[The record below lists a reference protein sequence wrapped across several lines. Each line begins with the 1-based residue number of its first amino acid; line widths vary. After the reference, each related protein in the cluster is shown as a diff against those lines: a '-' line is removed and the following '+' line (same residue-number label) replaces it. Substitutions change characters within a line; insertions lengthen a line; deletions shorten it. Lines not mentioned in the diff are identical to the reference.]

1 MTKAIMIQGAGSN
14 VGKSM
19 LTAGL
24 GRLAK
29 RKGLNAVPFKP
40 QNMSNNASVTVDGG
54 EIGRAQALQA
64 FACGVDP
71 HTDMNPVLLKP
82 ESETGSQIIVHG
94 KRVTTL
100 KAREYS
106 KFKKLL
112 LNPVKESFL
121 RLKSS
126 ADLVIVEGAGS
137 PAEINLRKND
147 IANMGFARSV
157 NCPVILVGDI
167 DRGGVIAQI
176 VGTKKILHPKDAA
189 LIKGFIINKFRG
201 DKTLFDEGVNI
212 IEDKTRWKSLGIM
225 PYFKNAINFPAEDIL
240 DLKDSKKSGPLKIA
254 CLVLSRIAN
263 FDDLDPLNAENDINL
278 VLIKEGQVLPG
289 DCDLVIIP
297 GTKSTIADLE
307 FLKRQGWHTDLESH
321 LRRGGKI
328 LGICGGYQ
336 ILGNIISDPD
346 QIESSI
352 QNVSALGLLDVE
364 TTMTPSKTLTK
375 SKGVHL
381 GTQITFEG
389 YEIHMGQ
396 TNGAD
401 CERPFSKINGQFEGA
416 TSKNGLVMGSYIHG
430 MFSTDKFRHEFI
442 RQVTGNNLSGDLH
455 HSSLVDDTLNEL
467 ADQLEYSLDTNA
479 LFKFAK

>member
-1 MTKAIMIQGAGSN
+1 MAKAIMIQGAGSN

-19 LTAGL
+19 LVAGL
-24 GRLAK
+24 GRLAT
-29 RKGLNAVPFKP
+29 RKGINAVPFKP
-40 QNMSNNASVTVDGG
+40 QNMSNNASVAVDGG

-64 FACGVDP
+64 FACGIEP
-71 HTDMNPVLLKP
+71 HSDMNPVLLKP
-82 ESETGSQIIVHG
+82 ESETGSQVIVHG
-94 KRVTTL
+94 KRLTTL
-100 KAREYS
+100 KAKEYT
-106 KFKKLL
+106 KFKKSLL
-112 LNPVKESFL
+112 KPVKESFF
-121 RLKSS
+121 RLKDR

-167 DRGGVIAQI
+167 DRGGVIAQL

-201 DKTLFDEGVNI
+201 DHTLFDEGLNI
-212 IEDKTRWKSLGIM
+212 IENKTKWKSLGIM

-240 DLKDSKKSGPLKIA
+240 DLKDAKKFGSIKIA

-263 FDDLDPLNAENDINL
+263 FDDLDPLNAEKDINL
-278 VLIKEGQVLPG
+278 VMVKEGQVLPG

-307 FLKRQGWHTDLESH
+307 FLKRQGWHMDLASH

-336 ILGNIISDPD
+336 ILGHTISDPD
-346 QIESSI
+346 QIESNIKSI
-352 QNVSALGLLDVE
+352 KALGLLDVQ
-364 TTMTPSKTLTK
+364 TTMIPSKTLTK
-375 SKGVHL
+375 SKGIHL
-381 GTQITFEG
+381 GTKLTFEG

-401 CERPFSKINGQFEGA
+401 CKRPFSKINGEFEGA
-416 TSKNGLVMGSYIHG
+416 TSQNGLVMGSYIHG
-430 MFSTDKFRHEFI
+430 MFSTDKFRREFI
-442 RQVTGNNLSGDLH
+442 RQITGTNLSGDLH
-455 HSSLVDDTLNEL
+455 HLSLVDDTLNEL
-467 ADQLEYSLDTNA
+467 ADQLECALDTNA
-479 LFKFAK
+479 LFQFSM